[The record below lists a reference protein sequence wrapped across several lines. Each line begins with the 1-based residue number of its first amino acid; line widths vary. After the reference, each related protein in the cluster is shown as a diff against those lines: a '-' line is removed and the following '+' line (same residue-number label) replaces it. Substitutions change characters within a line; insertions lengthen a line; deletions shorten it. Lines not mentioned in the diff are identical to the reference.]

1 MMNGTGIMLPTS
13 DAMNATGI
21 GSPIATPA
29 GRPPRSSTTGSIE
42 MSMVSSVSP
51 SGVSCSQRE
60 RESSMVR
67 LSEMQ
72 AE

>member
-21 GSPIATPA
+21 